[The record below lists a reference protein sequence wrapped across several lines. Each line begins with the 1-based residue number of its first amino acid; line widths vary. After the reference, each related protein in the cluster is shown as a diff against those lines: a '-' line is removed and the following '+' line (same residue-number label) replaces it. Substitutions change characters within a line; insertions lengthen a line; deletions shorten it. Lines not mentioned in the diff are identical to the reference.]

1 MGKAI
6 ETYLQDHHAGS
17 VAGVDAFRRV
27 AEHHGDPEVR
37 AALERMS
44 AEIEADQEALVE
56 VMESLGTQPAALKD
70 LPAKIGEK
78 FARLKLVNRF
88 SERSPLN
95 DVEDLELLVMA
106 VHGKS
111 LGWSLLLGVEDERL
125 DRERLTALLRRARE
139 QGEEL
144 DALRH
149 GQAAKLLEED

>member
-27 AEHHGDPEVR
+27 AEHHGDAEVR
-37 AALERMS
+37 EALTRL
-44 AEIEADQEALVE
+44 ADEIEADQNALLE
-56 VMESLGTQPAALKD
+56 VMESLDTQPAALKD

-106 VHGKS
+106 VHGKA

-125 DRERLTALLRRARE
+125 DRERITELLKRARAQE
-139 QGEEL
+139 EEL
-144 DALRH
+144 DGLRH
-149 GQAAKLLEED
+149 G